1 MASFA
6 ALVIHLRSQP
16 ELARENE
23 KLLNA
28 EALAD
33 LTEGV
38 RQFQHA
44 HLGRV
49 SGNHVDVGSV
59 HVSEHKHALQFHG
72 SCVPQPPLRAMA
84 ANLFI
89 HPRQ

>member
-1 MASFA
+1 MSSRLLPPQAPCIEHDVASFA

-49 SGNHVDVGSV
+49 SDYHVVFGWRP
-59 HVSEHKHALQFHG
+59 E
-72 SCVPQPPLRAMA
+72 
-84 ANLFI
+84 
-89 HPRQ
+89 

>member
-1 MASFA
+1 MEGNFPARGRSEMSSRLLPPQAPCIEHDVASFA

-49 SGNHVDVGSV
+49 SDYHVVFGWRP
-59 HVSEHKHALQFHG
+59 E
-72 SCVPQPPLRAMA
+72 
-84 ANLFI
+84 
-89 HPRQ
+89 

>member
-49 SGNHVDVGSV
+49 SGNHVDFRSVGIPTYIGAQARAAISRFV
-59 HVSEHKHALQFHG
+59 R
-72 SCVPQPPLRAMA
+72 PPAPL
-84 ANLFI
+84 
-89 HPRQ
+89 